1 MVDKTTHD
9 DYIRLYKELINR
21 IEHKENVIE
30 AMTIYIAKHSNKLPN
45 ICKVDK
51 DYKCNHKNCKKCVR
65 NYFEEKKYG

>member
-30 AMTIYIAKHSNKLPN
+30 AMTIYIAKYSKKLPN
-45 ICKVDK
+45 ICKNSE
-51 DYKCNHKNCKKCVR
+51 DYKCNHKKCEKCVR